1 MLHISIKGQSLEKL
15 HTQTHQANF
24 STLTTNVAGN
34 DQLHKLSA
42 MFTVMLSNLWIR
54 YRRQLLVSKSVDG
67 LLVLAQIQLG
77 ADKNDWRRWAVMTH
91 LRKPLLTTIMYII
104 ESSKLLIE
112 LWQSLFHNLI
122 YAEKSWFTEQL
133 LILTNLTSIFQTHS
147 VPGLVCTIWQNV
159 SHSELYFYVTVS
171 GRQCTTYR
179 SYLIVSNYHKTH
191 ANKWSK

>member
-1 MLHISIKGQSLEKL
+1 MLKISLKGQLLEKL

-24 STLTTNVAGN
+24 STLTTNVAGKN
-34 DQLHKLSA
+34 QPQKLSA
-42 MFTVMLSNLWIR
+42 MFTVMQSNLWIR

-104 ESSKLLIE
+104 VFKTTDWNIK

-122 YAEKSWFTEQL
+122 YAEKPWFTVQL
-133 LILTNLTSIFQTHS
+133 LILTNLTSIF
-147 VPGLVCTIWQNV
+147 
-159 SHSELYFYVTVS
+159 
-171 GRQCTTYR
+171 
-179 SYLIVSNYHKTH
+179 
-191 ANKWSK
+191 